1 MNAHKTQTT
10 MSQTTSQNIHNNQSI
25 QKNKK
30 KKNKSKSKKSQKKQ
44 IELFEKHSELSKQAY
59 DEAHEGTRQSLKIKL
74 RNMKNQRT
82 NTKEIYDFSGNII
95 QRESYKRAFIMQH
108 LAKVKLAEAFGIEGT
123 LPSIAEIMKEWNK
136 EKSNEEKSNE
146 DKSNED
152 NN

>member
-1 MNAHKTQTT
+1 MNARQTQPT
-10 MSQTTSQNIHNNQSI
+10 MSQTTSQNIQNNQSI

-30 KKNKSKSKKSQKKQ
+30 KKKKKSKIQKKR
-44 IELFEKHSELSKQAY
+44 IETFEDFSELNKQAY
-59 DEAHEGTRQSLKIKL
+59 DEAHKGTRQSLKIKL

-82 NTKEIYDFSGNII
+82 NAKKNNVFSYDFSGNII

-108 LAKVKLAEAFGIEGT
+108 LAKVKLGEAFGIEGT
-123 LPSIAEIMKEWNK
+123 LPSIAEIMKEWNE

-146 DKSNED
+146 D